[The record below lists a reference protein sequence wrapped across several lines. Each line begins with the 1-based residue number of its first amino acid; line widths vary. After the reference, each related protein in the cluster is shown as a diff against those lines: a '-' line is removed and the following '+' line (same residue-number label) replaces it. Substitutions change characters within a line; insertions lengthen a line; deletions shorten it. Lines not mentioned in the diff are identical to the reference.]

1 MMERLQKVISQAGVA
16 SRRHAEK
23 LITDRR
29 VSVNGK
35 IVAEL
40 GTKVDPARDVVAV
53 DNEPLTREKKYYCLL
68 YKPRGM
74 VTTLSDPEGRRT
86 VATLVA
92 DVPARLYPV
101 GRLDYNTE
109 GVLLLT
115 NDGPLTNLLTHPSHN
130 ILKTYI
136 AEVVGRPAEDN
147 LDKLR
152 IGINL
157 SDGVTAP
164 AKIKIMKYDHE
175 NDTTKIEIIISEG
188 RNRQVRRMCE
198 AIGHPVNKLK
208 RVKFAF
214 LTLEGLRRGRYRHLS
229 LDEVSE
235 LKQLA
240 NPVDKADR

>member
-1 MMERLQKVISQAGVA
+1 MIERLQKVISQAGIA
-16 SRRHAEK
+16 SRRHAEE
-23 LITDRR
+23 LISAGR

-35 IVAEL
+35 IVTEL
-40 GTKVDPARDVVAV
+40 GTKVDPGRDVVAV
-53 DNEPLTREKKYYCLL
+53 DNEPLLKEKKYYCLL

-74 VTTLSDPEGRRT
+74 VTTLSDPQGRRT
-86 VATLVA
+86 VAALVA

-109 GVLLLT
+109 GLLLLT

-130 ILKTYI
+130 ILKTYL
-136 AEVVGRPAEDN
+136 AEVAGRVAEES

-152 IGINL
+152 IGIKL

-164 AKIKIMKYDHE
+164 AKIKLMSYDHE
-175 NDTTKIEIIISEG
+175 KNTTKLELVISEG

-208 RVKFAF
+208 RVKLGF
-214 LTLEGLRRGRYRHLS
+214 LTLEGLRRGRYRHLTT
-229 LDEVSE
+229 DEVKE
-235 LKQLA
+235 LKNLA
-240 NPVDKADR
+240 NPVDK